1 VRVLPNRIQQRLV
14 LDFSFRHAADFN
26 PLQRPERYAMNKS
39 STVSLASLAALLLAG
54 SALAQTV
61 PGPSGDA
68 VRADRRCTSA
78 TLSTDSSTPC
88 SDDVVN
94 TGASPVVV
102 RAPANST
109 AGSVNTS
116 TGTSSG
122 GTGTASTGTTGNMGA
137 GSTAPS
143 MGGTGMRR

>member
-1 VRVLPNRIQQRLV
+1 
-14 LDFSFRHAADFN
+14 
-26 PLQRPERYAMNKS
+26 MNKFS
-39 STVSLASLAALLLAG
+39 RVSLASLAALLLAG
-54 SALAQTV
+54 SALAQTT
-61 PGPSGDA
+61 PSPDA
-68 VRADRRCTSA
+68 NRADRRCTSA